1 MSNDTASKT
10 PLGGRPK
17 KADHERRLRQPKA
30 RMTIA
35 EHEHLKKKA
44 EAAKMTVADYLRE
57 CALGP
62 FPGPGASPVEAGD
75 DGASGASQSQM
86 ATLLREL
93 NAVGINLNQLTRN
106 YHTGRKGFLDL
117 EQIERELARVLAL
130 VGAQFE

>member
-1 MSNDTASKT
+1 MSNTTDSKT
-10 PLGGRPK
+10 PPGGRPK

-44 EAAKMTVADYLRE
+44 AAAKMTVADYLRE

-62 FPGPGASPVEAGD
+62 FPGPGSSATDGSNEGAASR
-75 DGASGASQSQM
+75 SQM

-93 NAVGINLNQLTRN
+93 NSIGINLNQLTRN
-106 YHTGRKGFLDL
+106 YHSGRKGVHDW
-117 EQIERELARVLAL
+117 EHIQTELSRVLAQ
-130 VGAQFE
+130 VGERFS

>member
-1 MSNDTASKT
+1 MSSQPDKQT

-44 EAAKMTVADYLRE
+44 TAAKMTVADYLRE
-57 CALGP
+57 CSLGP
-62 FPGPGASPVEAGD
+62 FPGPGSSSSDLSDEGAASK
-75 DGASGASQSQM
+75 SQM

-93 NAVGINLNQLTRN
+93 NSIGINLNQLTRN
-106 YHTGRKGFLDL
+106 YHTGRVGVHDW
-117 EQIERELARVLAL
+117 QHVQDELSRVLAQ

>member
-1 MSNDTASKT
+1 MSTKT
-10 PLGGRPK
+10 DKQTPPGGRPK

-44 EAAKMTVADYLRE
+44 AAAKMTVADYLRE
-57 CALGP
+57 CSLGP
-62 FPGPGASPVEAGD
+62 FPGPSSSDISDEGA
-75 DGASGASQSQM
+75 ASKSQL

-106 YHTGRKGFLDL
+106 YHTGREGVHDW
-117 EQIERELARVLAL
+117 QHVQDELSRILAQ
-130 VGAQFE
+130 VGDQFE